1 MKLSPSL
8 RTICLFGHRAP
19 RSQLLQHC
27 GCIAALA
34 LLLTT
39 ASAVRADDTAAESE
53 TSSSVRPSDA
63 AARKPRYTTGR
74 KHPFEGGSGK
84 YYLGREIAMVMSFHG
99 APWLER
105 PEREQEEELS
115 RLIRALKMKPGMVVA
130 DIGAGSGVISG
141 MIAPA
146 LQPGGKVL
154 AVDIQPEMLAR
165 LKRRMKAQKIDNVE
179 PVLSTVKSPKLKEN
193 SVDLAIMVDVY
204 HEFSYPYEMMLGL
217 SKALKP
223 GGRIAFVEY
232 RMEDAS
238 VPIKRLHKMSEKQV
252 KKEISQPEFGLEW
265 KETLDVLPRQH
276 IVIFERKKSED
287 E

>member
-1 MKLSPSL
+1 MTRSPFPSTS
-8 RTICLFGHRAP
+8 RTPGHRIP
-19 RSQLLQHC
+19 LDPPLRWP
-27 GCIAALA
+27 GCIAALG
-34 LLLTT
+34 LLLGTT
-39 ASAVRADDTAAESE
+39 IAVQAADTPAESKAAAAK
-53 TSSSVRPSDA
+53 SSSA
-63 AARKPRYTTGR
+63 EETQPRYTTGR

-115 RLIRALKMKPGMVVA
+115 RLIKALKMKPGMVVA

-146 LQPGGKVL
+146 LEPGGKVL

-165 LKRRMKAQKIDNVE
+165 LKRRMKERKISNVE

-204 HEFSYPYEMMLGL
+204 HEFSYPYEMMVEL
-217 SKALKP
+217 SKAIKP

-252 KKEISQPEFGLEW
+252 KKEITQPEFGLAW

-276 IVIFERKKSED
+276 IVIFERKKPED